1 MGSGDN
7 PSAPFIGRNMKMTD
21 RKIEE
26 YSLVFEYTRKDF
38 EEAVIAL
45 IANGFQLHG
54 NAILGT
60 WPNGTGIIFSQAMV
74 LYAVEEDV

>member
-1 MGSGDN
+1 
-7 PSAPFIGRNMKMTD
+7 MKMTD

-26 YSLVFEYTRKDF
+26 YNFVVEYTRKDF

-45 IANGFQLHG
+45 IAYGFQLHG
-54 NAILGT
+54 NAGVAT